1 MSVWVTL
8 TYQLPKHSE
17 ELTGVRGIQKGNRGS
32 DTYRLWPKQQALVE
46 ETVGAIV
53 CSTNLPL
60 KVSPGRE
67 QSNSAI
73 FPDGINL
80 LYKGRSEQHKD
91 GWWGKPW
98 GARKCP
104 ILLLEWRHVSSS
116 SQGNYLLIAHSLV
129 SLRRFL
135 LAVKIYL
142 TQGFA
147 LLPSIQGHK
156 GPAHYL
162 GQL

>member
-1 MSVWVTL
+1 M
-8 TYQLPKHSE
+8 Q
-17 ELTGVRGIQKGNRGS
+17 
-32 DTYRLWPKQQALVE
+32 
-46 ETVGAIV
+46 
-53 CSTNLPL
+53 
-60 KVSPGRE
+60 
-67 QSNSAI
+67 
-73 FPDGINL
+73 
-80 LYKGRSEQHKD
+80 
-91 GWWGKPW
+91 GKPW

-129 SLRRFL
+129 PLHRFL

-162 GQL
+162 GQLWRAILDSGLLIMMAFICDSITVPNLSLSPHPHTHAPEAMPQYTFSPPYNFISAFTSWESDFKIRVTFLFLFTVPMWNV